1 VVELLSFVEETRAHL
16 ELGYSSLFDYCTKGL
31 GYSESAAYRRIA
43 VSRIIKTQ
51 PRVLEELR
59 TGKLN
64 LTTAAQIAPLVKSE
78 SFVELVESA
87 VGKTSQEVRLM
98 VARVAEPRALPKEQL
113 RVVTTGGA
121 ERVAELF
128 QVGEISEGDGSY
140 FRNKDSGIVVD
151 REVRV
156 ELRFSIREESQG
168 KLREA
173 QRLLSGKYPRG
184 VSLEELFEE
193 LLESYLERRAGGRRA
208 SGVKRTGGKSARA
221 CDGGAGSRYVP
232 ESVRREVYRRDG
244 GECSYVGVEGKRCGS
259 RWDLEIDHIEPHAL
273 GGRSEVRNLRLL
285 CRAHNAY
292 RAERTFGKR

>member
-1 VVELLSFVEETRAHL
+1 
-16 ELGYSSLFDYCTKGL
+16 
-31 GYSESAAYRRIA
+31 
-43 VSRIIKTQ
+43 
-51 PRVLEELR
+51 
-59 TGKLN
+59 
-64 LTTAAQIAPLVKSE
+64 
-78 SFVELVESA
+78 
-87 VGKTSQEVRLM
+87 M
-98 VARVAEPRALPKEQL
+98 VARVAEPRTLPKEQL
-113 RVVTTGGA
+113 RVLTTGGA

-140 FRNKDSGIVVD
+140 FRNKDSGIVGD

-156 ELRFSIREESQG
+156 ELRFSIREGSQE

-193 LLESYLERRAGGRRA
+193 LLESYLERRAGGKRDAGRRA
-208 SGVKRTGGKSARA
+208 SGVKRTGGKSA

-259 RWDLEIDHIEPHAL
+259 RWDVEVDHIEPHAL
-273 GGRSEVRNLRLL
+273 GGRSEVGNLRLL